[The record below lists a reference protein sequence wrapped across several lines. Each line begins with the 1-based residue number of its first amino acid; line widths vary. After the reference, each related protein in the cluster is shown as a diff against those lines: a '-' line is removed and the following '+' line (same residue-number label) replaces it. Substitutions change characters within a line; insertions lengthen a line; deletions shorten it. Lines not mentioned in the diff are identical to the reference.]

1 MGADGKSDDE
11 QAKGMLAPAS
21 PKVWAIIIGIACL
34 IAGVIIT
41 NARNGGGEHKR
52 VVETSGTPAAS
63 ATLAEEATAIW
74 TQFETAAQACD
85 QASDRVKAEL
95 QSADSTPYSTY
106 PLAKDAVYACDAA
119 TSAIFAL
126 EPPNSAPDALKSEFQ
141 TTLSACQRAYRSKQN
156 VFQRLT
162 KVLDGDARPSTMQA
176 VQSEMQTAEGHMV
189 TCVPGLMA
197 AVEQATGKFP
207 EPAQR

>member
-1 MGADGKSDDE
+1 MGAEGQGHDN

-21 PKVWAIIIGIACL
+21 PKAWAVIIGIACL

-41 NARNGGGEHKR
+41 NARNGEGEYKS
-52 VVETSGTPAAS
+52 VVESSDNPAAS

-74 TQFETAAQACD
+74 TQFETAARDCD

-95 QSADSTPYSTY
+95 QSPDGTPYSTY

-126 EPPNSAPDALKSEFQ
+126 EPPNGAPDALKEEFQ
-141 TTLSACQRAYRSKQN
+141 TALSACYRAYRGKQN

-162 KVLDGDARPSTMQA
+162 KVLDGDTRPSTMQA
-176 VQSEMQTAEGHMV
+176 VQNEMQTAEGHMI

-197 AVEQATGKFP
+197 AVEQATGKFS

>member
-1 MGADGKSDDE
+1 MGADGQSQDE
-11 QAKGMLAPAS
+11 QAKGILAPAS
-21 PKVWAIIIGIACL
+21 PKVSAITIGVACL

-41 NARNGGGEHKR
+41 NALNGGDDHKS
-52 VVETSGTPAAS
+52 VVESSDTAVAS
-63 ATLAEEATAIW
+63 ATLTEEATAIW
-74 TQFETAAQACD
+74 TQFETAAQA
-85 QASDRVKAEL
+85 SDRVKAEL
-95 QSADSTPYSTY
+95 QSPNGTPYSTY

-126 EPPNSAPDALKSEFQ
+126 EPPKGAPDALKAEFQ
-141 TTLSACQRAYRSKQN
+141 TALSACYRAYRGKQN

-162 KVLDGDARPSTMQA
+162 KVLDGDARPSTIQA
-176 VQSEMQTAEGHMV
+176 VQNEMQTAEGHMV
-189 TCVPGLMA
+189 ACVPGLMA

>member
-1 MGADGKSDDE
+1 MGADGQSQDE
-11 QAKGMLAPAS
+11 QAKGILAPAS
-21 PKVWAIIIGIACL
+21 PKVWAITIGVACL

-41 NARNGGGEHKR
+41 NARNGGDDHKS
-52 VVETSGTPAAS
+52 VVESSDTAVAS
-63 ATLAEEATAIW
+63 ATLTEEATAIW

-95 QSADSTPYSTY
+95 QSPNGTPYSTY

-126 EPPNSAPDALKSEFQ
+126 EPPKGAPDALKAEFQ
-141 TTLSACQRAYRSKQN
+141 TALSACYRAYRGKQN

-176 VQSEMQTAEGHMV
+176 VQNEMQTAEGHMV
-189 TCVPGLMA
+189 ACVPGLMA
-197 AVEQATGKFP
+197 AVEQARGKFP

>member
-1 MGADGKSDDE
+1 MGADGQSQNE
-11 QAKGMLAPAS
+11 QAKGILAPAS
-21 PKVWAIIIGIACL
+21 SKVWAITIGVACL

-41 NARNGGGEHKR
+41 NARNGGDDHKS
-52 VVETSGTPAAS
+52 VVESSDTAVAS
-63 ATLAEEATAIW
+63 ATLTEEATAIW

-95 QSADSTPYSTY
+95 QSAAGTPYSTF

-126 EPPNSAPDALKSEFQ
+126 EPPKGAPDALREEFQ
-141 TTLSACQRAYRSKQN
+141 TALSACYRAYRGKQN

-176 VQSEMQTAEGHMV
+176 VQNEMQTAEGHMI